1 LTSVMSG
8 QQTADEAL
16 REAQQRLNELIGK

>member
-1 LTSVMSG
+1 MSG